1 MPYKSRGIYKEEGK
15 VRDYNL
21 FVIVAEGSKREV
33 EYLMPFDIVD
43 RIKVVN
49 IPQTTEEKGSSPD
62 HVQARMERY
71 INDEGLSEADN
82 DTLWCVIDVDQ
93 WPQANIETAIKNA
106 RTHDSNP
113 SPMSYMPAV
122 GGTKMYLLAESLMSN
137 IGAPRWEKFLKELPH
152 IDVVFDQNGVAS
164 IRVNK

>member
-49 IPQTTEEKGSSPD
+49 IPQHMSTLMVVAAS
-62 HVQARMERY
+62 H
-71 INDEGLSEADN
+71 LS
-82 DTLWCVIDVDQ
+82 C
-93 WPQANIETAIKNA
+93 
-106 RTHDSNP
+106 
-113 SPMSYMPAV
+113 
-122 GGTKMYLLAESLMSN
+122 LAPIPTIIVSC
-137 IGAPRWEKFLKELPH
+137 
-152 IDVVFDQNGVAS
+152 
-164 IRVNK
+164 

>member
-49 IPQTTEEKGSSPD
+49 IPQTIEEKGSSPGFTSLP
-62 HVQARMERY
+62 RTIGLTYGFE
-71 INDEGLSEADN
+71 ILTILSGTLSLGLSFS
-82 DTLWCVIDVDQ
+82 
-93 WPQANIETAIKNA
+93 K
-106 RTHDSNP
+106 
-113 SPMSYMPAV
+113 
-122 GGTKMYLLAESLMSN
+122 
-137 IGAPRWEKFLKELPH
+137 
-152 IDVVFDQNGVAS
+152 
-164 IRVNK
+164 

>member
-1 MPYKSRGIYKEEGK
+1 MPYKSRGIYKEEGM

-43 RIKVVN
+43 RIMVVN
-49 IPQTTEEKGSSPD
+49 IPQTTEEKGSYPD

-71 INDEGLSEADN
+71 INDEGLSG
-82 DTLWCVIDVDQ
+82 IDCSKSQNLKNALGALNPGGYNYHTYIPLID
-93 WPQANIETAIKNA
+93 TAIKNA

-113 SPMSYMPAV
+113 
-122 GGTKMYLLAESLMSN
+122 
-137 IGAPRWEKFLKELPH
+137 
-152 IDVVFDQNGVAS
+152 
-164 IRVNK
+164 

>member
-33 EYLMPFDIVD
+33 EYLVPFDIVD

-49 IPQTTEEKGSSPD
+49 IPQTPEEKGSSPD

-71 INDEGLSEADN
+71 IQDEGLSESEECS
-82 DTLWCVIDVDQ
+82 WC
-93 WPQANIETAIKNA
+93 T
-106 RTHDSNP
+106 
-113 SPMSYMPAV
+113 
-122 GGTKMYLLAESLMSN
+122 ESWRL
-137 IGAPRWEKFLKELPH
+137 
-152 IDVVFDQNGVAS
+152 
-164 IRVNK
+164 